1 MRYNKKKITGQG
13 FWNIYFKKSL
23 KYIRKPNPT
32 RCKNIIYYEQVR
44 FIPGIQGW
52 FDIYQLIDV
61 IDHINKEKDKN
72 YMMWLSQKMQKKLNV
87 SIFIYNKNFQ

>member
-1 MRYNKKKITGQG
+1 MTKQQSLIKVNAKFFNKTLANRIQQT
-13 FWNIYFKKSL
+13 FKS
-23 KYIRKPNPT
+23 
-32 RCKNIIYYEQVR
+32 IIQHEQVR

-72 YMMWLSQKMQKKLNV
+72 YMM
-87 SIFIYNKNFQ
+87 